1 MEKCKKRE
9 KWMSG
14 MKRTTTLISCS
25 TIKTKIGWC
34 AVVATGKVV
43 LRIAI
48 GFPERKQL
56 LTQIL
61 KEFGSAIEKKPARMS
76 ITEEVRHYFSGKKV
90 FLNCAMDWSS
100 LSPFQQKVYKAAMK
114 VPYGTVET
122 YGNLARR
129 IGCPKGARAVGGA
142 LSKNPFPLVVPCHRI
157 VREDGGLGG
166 FSARGGIALKKK
178 LLKLE
183 KLSSACPKNP
193 IFLVK
198 NSKS

>member
-1 MEKCKKRE
+1 
-9 KWMSG
+9 
-14 MKRTTTLISCS
+14 
-25 TIKTKIGWC
+25 
-34 AVVATGKVV
+34 VVTTGKVA

-48 GFPERKQL
+48 GFSEREQL
-56 LTQIL
+56 LKQIL

-76 ITEEVRHYFSGKKV
+76 ITGEMKQYFSGKEV

-157 VREDGGLGG
+157 VRGDGGLGG
-166 FSARGGIALKKK
+166 FSARGGIVLKKK

-183 KLSSACPKNP
+183 KLSSA
-193 IFLVK
+193 
-198 NSKS
+198 

>member
-1 MEKCKKRE
+1 MKC
-9 KWMSG
+9 
-14 MKRTTTLISCS
+14 TTTLVSCT

-34 AVVATGKVV
+34 AVVATEKVA

-61 KEFGSAIEKKPARMS
+61 KEFGSAIEKNPARMS
-76 ITEEVRHYFSGKKV
+76 ITGEMRHYFSGKKV

-157 VREDGGLGG
+157 VRGDGNLGG
-166 FSARGGIALKKK
+166 FSARGGIVLKKK
-178 LLKLE
+178 LLRLE
-183 KLSSACPKNP
+183 RH
-193 IFLVK
+193 
-198 NSKS
+198 